1 MNNIIEKTNKID
13 TDKIKPMMYDY
24 IAYEV
29 LTNKTNKSYTA
40 FIISE
45 ITNMEYNYV
54 LNNMEVINNRHSI
67 SNKNNKRAISDV
79 IIKIENTII
88 DIEINKNYY
97 KGVLEKSNYYYCKL
111 IANSLNKNVEYKD
124 MPRVIQI
131 NLNNFAVN
139 NNTEKINEYLSI
151 EKNNHDIE
159 LFNFMKFHVNIDKI
173 KKEWYNNCKLTH
185 LEEAL
190 VLFLIDSKK
199 ELEKIAKNNQILE
212 RTREIIMDLNNNDYL
227 LEGME
232 YDWVERYKQEH
243 RAMLRDAI
251 EEANEQAREAIEEAN
266 EQAREAIEEAN
277 EKANKRV
284 EQAKI
289 EAKKEGI
296 LSTIKNMLKNGI
308 DLNMIS
314 KCTGFTKKEI
324 EKISL
329 NLSTK

>member
-1 MNNIIEKTNKID
+1 MNKVLEKTNKID

-24 IAYEV
+24 MAYSI
-29 LTNKTNKSYTA
+29 LTDENNKEYTA
-40 FIISE
+40 LIISE
-45 ITNMEYNYV
+45 ITNMDFNYV
-54 LNNMEVINNRHSI
+54 LNNMVVVNNRYRV
-67 SNKNNKRAISDV
+67 SNKNNKRAISDI

-111 IANSLNKNVEYKD
+111 IANSLNKNIKYKD
-124 MPRVIQI
+124 MPKVIQI

-159 LFNFMKFHVNIDKI
+159 LFNFIKFHVNIDKI
-173 KKEWYNNCKLTH
+173 KKEWYNNCKLTI

-199 ELEKIAKNNQILE
+199 DLQKIAKNKKILE
-212 RTREIIMDLNNNDYL
+212 RVRERIMELNNDEYL

-232 YDWVERYKQEH
+232 YDWAERYKQECK
-243 RAMLRDAI
+243 AMMEDRV
-251 EEANEQAREAIEEAN
+251 EEANEQ
-266 EQAREAIEEAN
+266 
-277 EKANKRV
+277 ANKRV

-289 EAKKEGI
+289 EAKKETQEKVNKVI
-296 LSTIKNMLKNGI
+296 EKTKKDTIFNTIINMLKNNLSF
-308 DLNMIS
+308 DLIS
-314 KCTGFTKKEI
+314 ECTGYKIEEIKKINNIKNNEAI
-324 EKISL
+324 IK
-329 NLSTK
+329 